1 MPSEHLDRYFW
12 LIKTIFEYSS
22 CEDPSLSGIS
32 SDELMKL
39 NNTLR
44 IRTFYRLR
52 REIEMSL
59 EINIKFNKYTKRY
72 YIDNETP
79 GEHNFTN
86 FILERATKSLQDT
99 DIDKAKKILIQ
110 LLIAERNPKTVED
123 IINSLNQQHK
133 KNYNRFYEA
142 ISSQE
147 ISEISLIEP
156 DKDYSNYINIKINS
170 CPTWLSVGFFN
181 DSIYF
186 YIVTDKP
193 NDIKHNDIIKKLD
206 LDKGVKYKHG
216 HYWHKPNDQSLY
228 CIKFKDVPDINNII
242 EHTNILLSQIAN
254 A

>member
-1 MPSEHLDRYFW
+1 MSSEHLDRYFW
-12 LIKTIFEYSS
+12 LIKTIFEHSS
-22 CEDPSLSGIS
+22 REDTSLSGIS
-32 SDELMKL
+32 LNDLRKL
-39 NNTLR
+39 NNTLSD
-44 IRTFYRLR
+44 RTFYRLR
-52 REIEMSL
+52 RIIEQKL
-59 EINIKFNKYTKRY
+59 EIKIECNKYTQRY
-72 YIDNETP
+72 YINHETP

-86 FILERATKSLQDT
+86 FILERATKSLKET

-110 LLIAERNPKTVED
+110 LLIAERNPKTIED
-123 IINSLNQQHK
+123 IIYSLNQQHK
-133 KNYNRFYEA
+133 KNYNRFYET
-142 ISSQE
+142 ILSQE

-156 DKDYSNYINIKINS
+156 DKDYTNYIIKINS

-216 HYWHKPNDQSLY
+216 HYWHKPNNQSLY
-228 CIKFKDVPDINNII
+228 CIKFEDEPDINNII
-242 EHTNILLSQIAN
+242 ELTNILLSQIAN

>member
-32 SDELMKL
+32 LDELMKL
-39 NNTLR
+39 NNTLS

-59 EINIKFNKYTKRY
+59 EINIKFNKYTQRY
-72 YIDNETP
+72 YIDHETP

-86 FILERATKSLQDT
+86 FILERATKSLQET

-133 KNYNRFYEA
+133 KNGNYNFVGT
-142 ISSQE
+142 
-147 ISEISLIEP
+147 
-156 DKDYSNYINIKINS
+156 KIR
-170 CPTWLSVGFFN
+170 
-181 DSIYF
+181 
-186 YIVTDKP
+186 
-193 NDIKHNDIIKKLD
+193 
-206 LDKGVKYKHG
+206 
-216 HYWHKPNDQSLY
+216 
-228 CIKFKDVPDINNII
+228 KF
-242 EHTNILLSQIAN
+242 QM
-254 A
+254 